1 VIAFT
6 IGTYCLPARGTEKIT
21 WPRCL
26 GLRTGFSCYLLNL
39 VETEALD
46 CFLVDCRR
54 ILNGG
59 SLLLIRNP
67 TPGDGSVTTFENV
80 MKLYV
85 GNLSFS
91 TNESALRDLFSA
103 HGAVTDVHIV
113 TDRMS
118 GKSRGF
124 AFVTMGNRNEGQAA
138 INALEGHLIDGRN
151 LAVSEARPKN
161 DDRASGDFQ
170 RRRR

>member
-1 VIAFT
+1 
-6 IGTYCLPARGTEKIT
+6 LPVDFHWGNT
-21 WPRCL
+21 
-26 GLRTGFSCYLLNL
+26 
-39 VETEALD
+39 
-46 CFLVDCRR
+46 FLVV
-54 ILNGG
+54 
-59 SLLLIRNP
+59 RNP
-67 TPGDGSVTTFENV
+67 KLGNGSVTTFENI

-91 TNESALRDLFSA
+91 MSESELRDLFSA

-138 INALEGHLIDGRN
+138 INALEGHSIDGRK
-151 LAVSEARPKN
+151 LTVSEARPKN
-161 DDRASGDFQ
+161 DDRGGGSSE
-170 RRRR
+170 RRPR

>member
-1 VIAFT
+1 
-6 IGTYCLPARGTEKIT
+6 LPADFQ
-21 WPRCL
+21 W
-26 GLRTGFSCYLLNL
+26 
-39 VETEALD
+39 
-46 CFLVDCRR
+46 
-54 ILNGG
+54 G
-59 SLLLIRNP
+59 SALLLVRNP
-67 TPGDGSVTTFENV
+67 TLGNGFVTTFENI

-91 TNESALRDLFSA
+91 MSETGLRDLFSP
-103 HGAVTDVHIV
+103 HGTVTDVHIV

-138 INALEGHLIDGRN
+138 INALEGHSIEGRN
-151 LAVSEARPKN
+151 LNVSEARPKN
-161 DDRASGDFQ
+161 DDRPSGNFE